1 MADVSIER
9 LESAFMNAH
18 KAGDKKN
25 AKILAD
31 EIKIRR
37 AAETQDVSA
46 VADVSK
52 SGGSGFLKGL
62 VGIPGVPGSIEE
74 ILKNLAYS
82 SSQKAYALP
91 ESEKAQ
97 VRDLEILGSPV
108 GAMVDKPPVKPTQV
122 LPTYSDVIS
131 GAASMLP
138 EQLKPALTYEPKTAP
153 GRIAG
158 IAGEFTGG
166 ALFPGSLT
174 KNVLKN
180 VLPYTAVGA
189 TAGAIEEVEPG
200 YGGPAGM
207 ALTVPVAL
215 VQARKG
221 RATKI
226 LEDIKSA
233 GPEAI
238 ALQAAGR
245 EVGVPLSAA
254 ETLGSKQVK
263 TLAEQTAK
271 QPSAASILNPM
282 IEARATQVPSAQAG
296 LLDDISPATTD
307 PRAVSRQAQEAASA
321 EMAAVKKQRKEV
333 TSPLYE
339 AAGKKIVSEPAIDEL
354 IALAREAKKGVSP
367 GGPTSK
373 AIDTFISRISTPT
386 KAKKPKGLK
395 SVKTEISVSQ
405 PSRKPVVEVDRLES
419 ARKEFAQ
426 KLELD
431 PATNSKAMLSEA
443 KGVIGGKLNKKL
455 DDILIKVPEL
465 RTARQTHQEITEN
478 IVNAVG
484 DSGAAAMAKANIKP
498 GKAADIISPASKENR
513 PKTISAVADS
523 LNKQDETVFPKLARY
538 WLENTVFKAPRD
550 ANIGVVFEKAAR
562 GEGIQAQNFD
572 AMIAGVAKAK
582 GQDPKR
588 VVTAVNKVMD
598 VLKATG
604 ETKAL
609 RTPSGATES
618 VKAEGGLLSRGAL
631 GITETISNKIRN
643 MGAKKFYKQFAEAMV
658 ADDSINALEKL
669 ARTNATRDQ
678 YAAFLNTLI
687 VPARDTTGGL
697 LAGD

>member
-1 MADVSIER
+1 MDDAATR
-9 LESAFMNAH
+9 FL
-18 KAGDKKN
+18 KKQKEAQKLPATSSSN
-25 AKILAD
+25 D
-31 EIKIRR
+31 S
-37 AAETQDVSA
+37 ETQDVFDA
-46 VADVSK
+46 GDVAK
-52 SGGSGFLKGL
+52 SGGSGLFKGI
-62 VGIPGVPGSIEE
+62 VGTLGVPGSIEQL
-74 ILKNLAYS
+74 LKQLAYS
-82 SSQKAYALP
+82 ASQKSYALP

-97 VRDLEILGSPV
+97 LRDLEILGSPV

-138 EQLKPALTYEPKTAP
+138 ESLKPALTYEPKTAP

-158 IAGEFTGG
+158 LAGEFTGG

-174 KNVLKN
+174 KSVLKN

-189 TAGAIEEVEPG
+189 TAGTIDEVAPG
-200 YGGPAGM
+200 YGGPAGI
-207 ALTVPVAL
+207 ALTIPVAL
-215 VQARKG
+215 AQARKG

-233 GPEAI
+233 RPEAL

-254 ETLGSKQVK
+254 ETLGSEKVK
-263 TLAEQTAK
+263 TLAAQAAK
-271 QPSAASILNPM
+271 QPSAARILDPM
-282 IEARATQVPSAQAG
+282 IEARATQVPAAQAG
-296 LLDDISPATTD
+296 LLSDIAPATTD
-307 PRAVSRQAQEAASA
+307 PRAVAREAQTAASA
-321 EMAAVKKQRKEV
+321 EMAAVKEQRKAV

-339 AAGKKIVSEPAIDEL
+339 AAGKKVVTETSIKEL
-354 IALAREAKKGVSP
+354 ISLAREAKKGVSP

-386 KAKKPKGLK
+386 KAKKPKGLR
-395 SVKTEISVSQ
+395 SVKTESSVSQ

-419 ARKEFAQ
+419 ARKEFTQ
-426 KLELD
+426 KLQLD
-431 PATNSKAMLSEA
+431 PAQNSEAMLSEA

-455 DDILIKVPEL
+455 DEILIKVPEL
-465 RTARQTHQEITEN
+465 RTARETHQEITEN
-478 IVNAVG
+478 IVNVVG
-484 DSGAAAMAKANIKP
+484 DSGVAAMAKANIKP

-513 PKTISAVADS
+513 PNTIAKVADS
-523 LNKQDETVFPKLARY
+523 INKQDETVFPKLARY
-538 WLENTVFKAPRD
+538 WLENTVFKTPRD

-582 GQDPKR
+582 GQNPKS

-604 ETKAL
+604 ETQAL
-609 RTPSGATES
+609 RTPSGATVP
-618 VKAEGGLLSRGAL
+618 VKAEGGLLSRGVL
-631 GITETISNKIRN
+631 GITETISNKITN

-658 ADDSINALEKL
+658 SDDSIEALERL
-669 ARTNATRDQ
+669 ARTDATRDQ
-678 YAAFLNTLI
+678 YAAFLNALI

-697 LAGD
+697 LAGDQRTWYN

>member
-1 MADVSIER
+1 MDDAAKRFLKKQKEADKELEVSP
-9 LESAFMNAH
+9 
-18 KAGDKKN
+18 KVN
-25 AKILAD
+25 AK
-31 EIKIRR
+31 
-37 AAETQDVSA
+37 TQDVSA
-46 VADVSK
+46 VGDVPK
-52 SGGSGFLKGL
+52 SVGSGFLKGL
-62 VGIPGVPGSIEE
+62 VGTLGVPGSIEE

-108 GAMVDKPPVKPTQV
+108 GAMVDKPPVKPTQY

-138 EQLKPALTYEPKTAP
+138 ESLKPALTYKPKTAP

-180 VLPYTAVGA
+180 VLPYTAVGGA
-189 TAGAIEEVEPG
+189 AGTIEEVAPG

-207 ALTVPVAL
+207 ALSVPAVYA
-215 VQARKG
+215 QARKG

-233 GPEAI
+233 RPEAL
-238 ALQAAGR
+238 ALQAAGK
-245 EVGVPLSAA
+245 EAGIPLSAA
-254 ETLGSKQVK
+254 ETLGSEQVK
-263 TLAEQTAK
+263 TLAEQAAK
-271 QPSAASILNPM
+271 QPSAARILDPM
-282 IEARATQVPSAQAG
+282 IEARATQVPAAQAG
-296 LLDDISPATTD
+296 LLSDIAPATTD
-307 PRAVSRQAQEAASA
+307 PRAVAREAQAAASA
-321 EMAAVKKQRKEV
+321 EMAAVKEQRAAV
-333 TSPLYE
+333 TSPLYT
-339 AAGKKIVSEPAIDEL
+339 AAGKKMVKDESIQSL
-354 IALAREAKKGVSP
+354 IADAKAAKKTVSP
-367 GGPTSK
+367 GGPTAK
-373 AIDTFISRISTPT
+373 AIDTFISRLSVPT
-386 KAKKPKGLK
+386 KAKKPAGLK
-395 SVKTEISVSQ
+395 SVKTEASVSQ
-405 PSRKPVVEVDRLES
+405 PKRKPVVEVNRLES
-419 ARKEFAQ
+419 ARKEWRD
-426 KLELD
+426 KLKD
-431 PATNSKAMLSEA
+431 KLSENELSTSSEA
-443 KGVIGGKLNKKL
+443 RGVIGELNKKL
-455 DDILIKVPEL
+455 DQILAGKAGTGGVEEL
-465 RTARQTHQEITEN
+465 KLARATHEQITN
-478 IVNAVG
+478 DVVNVVG
-484 DSGAAAMAKANIKP
+484 DSGVAAMAKANIKP

-609 RTPSGATES
+609 RTPSGVTEP

-658 ADDSINALEKL
+658 ADDSIKALEKL

-697 LAGD
+697 LAGEQDTWYN

>member
-1 MADVSIER
+1 MAD
-9 LESAFMNAH
+9 
-18 KAGDKKN
+18 
-25 AKILAD
+25 
-31 EIKIRR
+31 
-37 AAETQDVSA
+37 AAISF
-46 VADVSK
+46 
-52 SGGSGFLKGL
+52 GSGIPRGILSL
-62 VGIPGVPGSIEE
+62 LGIPGSLEAAGKESEYE
-74 ILKNLAYS
+74 AAKKL
-82 SSQKAYALP
+82 YALP
-91 ESEKAQ
+91 ESEKAKF
-97 VRDLEILGSPV
+97 RDMQFYGRPV
-108 GAMVDKPPVKPTQV
+108 DMSRFFDKPPVQRPRSG
-122 LPTYSDVIS
+122 LPTMGEVIS
-131 GAASMLP
+131 GTAGMLP
-138 EQLKPALTYEPKTAP
+138 ESLQPALTYEPKTAY
-153 GRIAG
+153 GRIART
-158 IAGEFTGG
+158 AGEFTGG
-166 ALFPGSLT
+166 ALIPGGLT
-174 KNVLKN
+174 SSTLKAAA
-180 VLPYTAVGA
+180 PYSVVGA
-189 TAGAIEEVEPG
+189 LAGAAEEVEPG

-254 ETLGSKQVK
+254 ETLGSEQVK
-263 TLAEQTAK
+263 TLAEQAAK
-271 QPSAASILNPM
+271 QPSAARILDPM

-296 LLDDISPATTD
+296 LLDDIFPATTD

-321 EMAAVKKQRKEV
+321 EMAAVKKQRQEV

-431 PATNSKAMLSEA
+431 PAKNSKAMLSEA

-484 DSGAAAMAKANIKP
+484 DSGVAAMAKANIKP

-562 GEGIQAQNFD
+562 GEGGIQAQNFD

-609 RTPSGATES
+609 RTPSGVTEP
-618 VKAEGGLLSRGAL
+618 VKAEGGLLSRGPL
-631 GITETISNKIRN
+631 NIIDTISDKIRN

-658 ADDSINALEKL
+658 ADDSINALENL